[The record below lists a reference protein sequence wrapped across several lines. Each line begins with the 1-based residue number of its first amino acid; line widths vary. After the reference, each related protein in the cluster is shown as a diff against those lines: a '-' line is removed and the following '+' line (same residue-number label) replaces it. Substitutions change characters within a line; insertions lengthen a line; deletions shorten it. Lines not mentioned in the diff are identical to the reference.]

1 MHEGGPSIDIIKRDG
16 RRPTESF
23 DHKKLHASIVAACLT
38 AGTPH
43 GQADTIATKVI
54 RDVITWLQDHQEVT
68 SSDLR
73 RITAKHLRTHH
84 PDAGYLYEQH
94 RITL

>member
-1 MHEGGPSIDIIKRDG
+1 MSEGGVIAIIKRNG

-38 AGTPH
+38 AGTPQ
-43 GQADTIATKVI
+43 GQADSIAGKVI
-54 RDVITWLQDHQEVT
+54 ADVIAWLETHQEVT
-68 SSDLR
+68 SQDLR
-73 RITAKHLRTHH
+73 RITSRHLRTHH

>member
-1 MHEGGPSIDIIKRDG
+1 MSEGGTIDIIKRDG
-16 RRPTESF
+16 RRPTEAF

-38 AGTPH
+38 AGIPQ
-43 GQADTIATKVI
+43 GQADTISRKVI
-54 RDVITWLQDHQEVT
+54 ADVIVWLESHQEVT
-68 SSDLR
+68 SHDLR
-73 RITAKHLRTHH
+73 RITSRHLRTHH

>member
-1 MHEGGPSIDIIKRDG
+1 MSGGGSIDIIKRDG

-23 DHKKLHASIVAACLT
+23 DHAKLHASIVAACLT
-38 AGTPH
+38 AGTPQ
-43 GQADTIATKVI
+43 GQADNIADKVI
-54 RDVITWLQDHQEVT
+54 QDVIVWLGSHQEVT
-68 SSDLR
+68 SQDLR
-73 RITAKHLRTHH
+73 RITSRHLRTHH

>member
-1 MHEGGPSIDIIKRDG
+1 MTDGGMIDIIKRNG

-38 AGTPH
+38 AGTPQ
-43 GQADTIATKVI
+43 GQADNIAERVI
-54 RDVITWLQDHQEVT
+54 ADVIDWLGTHQEVT
-68 SSDLR
+68 SHDLR
-73 RITAKHLRTHH
+73 RITSRHLRTHH

-94 RITL
+94 RNTL

>member
-38 AGTPH
+38 AGTPQ
-43 GQADTIATKVI
+43 GQADTIANKVI
-54 RDVITWLQDHQEVT
+54 LDVIAWLQDHQEVT

>member
-1 MHEGGPSIDIIKRDG
+1 MTRGGHVDIIKRGG

-43 GQADTIATKVI
+43 GQAESIADKVI
-54 RDVITWLQDHQEVT
+54 EDVADWLETHHEVT
-68 SSDLR
+68 SHDLR
-73 RITAKHLRTHH
+73 RITSKHLRTHH

>member
-38 AGTPH
+38 AGTPQ
-43 GQADTIATKVI
+43 GQADSIANKVI
-54 RDVITWLQDHQEVT
+54 QDVIAWLQDHQEVT